1 MHVRVV
7 LLLLTAWRGLG
18 LVSPRREGPSERKH
32 HAKKTSHKKAHD
44 HSRTVFVAVMSARGS
59 EEKRNGSRAL
69 WHRVEKEGQAKA
81 RFIICNDTSHDDDP
95 AAVTKAL
102 KAEAKKFNDLVFLEC
117 EEGYSHGRLT
127 LKVLA
132 SMKYFHNRRRMRED
146 LFMKVDDDSFVAWSR
161 LYQLVN
167 SLKTTSMKYIG
178 HPLGPCNATREPDN
192 RWYEPPDVYPN
203 VSYPRTMAGGVGYL
217 LGKDLIHEI
226 MLDKKKNPREGLL
239 WNEDRGTAIWV
250 YNVQNRN
257 SSVKP
262 VSYKAYP
269 YTMKCDTT
277 WGAYPFLA
285 QGSLSGSAIACLSEA
300 DAANQSDRSIAGCFS
315 EECRNAP
322 GDWVAWDTY
331 AGNQTAAWDTKLD
344 VPTGCSILNDS
355 AVKGGMSPTRC

>member
-1 MHVRVV
+1 MHTRPA
-7 LLLLTAWRGLG
+7 LLLLTLWRAVDGLG
-18 LVSPRREGPSERKH
+18 LSAPRGRGAAPR
-32 HAKKTSHKKAHD
+32 AP
-44 HSRTVFVAVMSARGS
+44 RTVFVAVMSARGS
-59 EEKRNGSRAL
+59 EEKRTGSRPL
-69 WHRVEKEGQAKA
+69 WHRVEKEGHATV
-81 RFIICNDTSHDDDP
+81 RYVICNDTSHDDDP

-102 KAEAKKFNDLVFLEC
+102 KAEAKRFHDLVFLKC

-132 SMKYFHNRRRMRED
+132 SMKYFHSRRKQMD

-161 LYQLVN
+161 LHKLLN

-178 HPLGPCNATREPDN
+178 HPLGPCNATRESNN

-226 MLDKKKNPREGLL
+226 MLDKEKNPQEGLL

-257 SSVKP
+257 ISVKP
-262 VSYKAYP
+262 VSFRAYP
-269 YTMKCDTT
+269 YTMKCDST
-277 WGAYPFLA
+277 WGSYPFLA
-285 QGSLSGSAIACLSEA
+285 QGSLSGRAIACLSAA

-315 EECRNAP
+315 EECRNTP

-331 AGNQTAAWDTKLD
+331 ANQTPAWDTPLD
-344 VPTGCSILNDS
+344 VPSGCNILNDS